1 MKETDLAWA
10 HIGAEFIISY
20 YVQCLRGVDLTMG
33 TGFKNMTD
41 IQESKESL
49 QESLQQVITLLN
61 KHRLVEE
68 LVHKQDMPK
77 QELVQTLVH
86 RQNLVELQKKLDS
99 LHPADVAYILEALPL
114 EQRLDV
120 WDMVKAERDGEI
132 LLEVSDAVRQTLIAD
147 MDSDELLAAAEQ
159 LDTDE
164 LADLAPDLPRDVL
177 QELLESLDARNR
189 DRLQSALGYS
199 EDAVGALMDFDIVT
213 IREDITLEVA
223 LRYLRRIG
231 SLPDHTDKLFVVDR
245 DDVLRGVLPLKRLVV
260 NDPDSSVAEIMADD
274 AVMFHPEDKADE
286 AAKAF
291 ERYDLVTAPVV
302 DANNRL
308 IGRLTVDTVM
318 DYIREEAESDMLSMA
333 GLREEEDIFSSV
345 WKSVQNRWT
354 WLAIN
359 LVTAFL
365 ASRVIGLFEGSIERI
380 VALAALMPIVAG
392 MGGNSGNQTTTMIV
406 RGLALG
412 QVSGYNTKSMLI
424 KETGVGLIN
433 GLIWG
438 SVLGVIAYWLYDN
451 AALGVVMAAAMT
463 LNLLLAAIMG
473 VMIPLVMSTKFNRDP
488 AVGSSVMI
496 TAVTDSGGF
505 FIFLGLATIFL
516 L

>member
-1 MKETDLAWA
+1 M
-10 HIGAEFIISY
+10 
-20 YVQCLRGVDLTMG
+20 VD
-33 TGFKNMTD
+33 
-41 IQESKESL
+41 IPESKESL
-49 QESLQQVITLLN
+49 AESLQQVITLLN
-61 KHRLVEE
+61 KHKLVED

-77 QELVQTLVH
+77 HHLVETLVH
-86 RQNLVELQKKLDS
+86 KQNLAELQKKLDT

-120 WDMVKAERDGEI
+120 WELVKAERDGEI

-164 LADLAPDLPRDVL
+164 IADLAPDLPKDVL
-177 QELLESLDARNR
+177 QDLLESLDIQNR
-189 DRLQSALGYS
+189 ERLQSALAYP

-223 LRYLRRIG
+223 LRYLRRIS

-245 DDVLRGVLPLKRLVV
+245 HDILRGVLPLKRLVV
-260 NDPDSSVAEIMADD
+260 SDLDSGVSSVMADD
-274 AVMFHPEDKADE
+274 PVVFHPEDLADD

-302 DANNRL
+302 DENNKL
-308 IGRLTVDTVM
+308 VGRLTVDTVM
-318 DYIREEAESDMLSMA
+318 DYIREEAESDMLSLA
-333 GLREEEDIFSSV
+333 GLREEEDLFSSV

-354 WLAIN
+354 WLAVN
-359 LVTAFL
+359 LVTAII
-365 ASRVIGLFEGSIERI
+365 ASRVIGLFEGSIEKV

-392 MGGNSGNQTTTMIV
+392 IGGNSGNQTITMIV

-412 QVSGYNTKSMLI
+412 QIAAHNMRSLLLKELGVSL
-424 KETGVGLIN
+424 LN

-438 SVLGVIAYWLYDN
+438 CVLGLIAYGLYHN
-451 AALGVVMAAAMT
+451 AALGLVMMSAMT
-463 LNLLLAAIMG
+463 LNLLLAAVMG
-473 VMIPLVMSTKFNRDP
+473 VVIPLVMTKAGRDP
-488 AVGSSVMI
+488 AVGSSVLI